1 MFGIV
6 EIRRDR
12 RWQKLALSLAAAGA
26 MVGCDG
32 RAGAAPV
39 AQAQTRP
46 AQIATAP
53 ATAPAPAA
61 QATPPMTQKTQTP
74 EAARSLSTAFS
85 ATAKALRPSVVRI
98 DVEKEAPRLVR
109 GPGGARQGDPFGG
122 QVPPGFRR
130 FFDFG
135 EGQDFPE
142 MPMPGPAQGTGSGF
156 ILDSAGHILT
166 NSHVVDG
173 GAKLKVTLE
182 DGRELPARI
191 VARDSRTDVAVVR
204 LEQAPANLTAA
215 RIGDSS
221 KLEVGEW
228 VLAIGSP
235 LGLDQTVTVGIVS
248 GMGRAGRN
256 MQMSGDRV
264 REYIQTDAK
273 INPGNSGG
281 PLVNLD
287 GEVVG
292 MNTLIRVGAGG
303 AYGFAVPINEAKRVA
318 QALIK
323 DGRMRYAFLGV
334 NLGDVSALDP
344 NMKQQLG
351 PKAPTTGAV
360 VGEVTPGSPAAKVGI
375 RAGDVITKIDD
386 REVKWAADV
395 VDHVSTR
402 GIGATVNVQLWRD
415 GCQPDA
421 PPDPGRGGLRGRGCW
436 RFGPARLRPSDPDP
450 PARRVDGGARRAGG
464 GDQRGEGRQP
474 RRAGWPAGRG
484 HHRRGQP
491 QGRGERRAGGR
502 AAPGKARRWTPAARA
517 RAPGLSL
524 RDDSQLSKDR
534 AVGTRRAGHAPARRA
549 SIPSSRVTVSGEPR
563 RGPRLTEPAP

>member
-1 MFGIV
+1 MFGNV

-12 RWQKLALSLAAAGA
+12 RWQKLALALAAAGA
-26 MVGCDG
+26 MVGCDA

-46 AQIATAP
+46 APQIATAP
-53 ATAPAPAA
+53 VAPVA
-61 QATPPMTQKTQTP
+61 QATPPLTQKTQTP

-85 ATAKALRPSVVRI
+85 ATAKAVRPSVVRI

-122 QVPPGFRR
+122 QLPPGFRR

-142 MPMPGPAQGTGSGF
+142 MPMPGPVSGTGSGF

-204 LEQAPANLTAA
+204 LEQPPANLTAA

-248 GMGRAGRN
+248 GKGRAGRN

-303 AYGFAVPINEAKRVA
+303 AYGFAVPINEAQRVA

-415 GCQPDA
+415 GSSQT
-421 PPDPGRGGLRGRGCW
+421 
-436 RFGPARLRPSDPDP
+436 LRPTLAEAPSEGAAAGASGPLGFALQTLTP
-450 PARRVDGGARRAGG
+450 QLAESMGVPGARGAVISEVKAGSPAEQAGLQAGDIIVEVNRKAVANAEQAAALLQEKRVG
-464 GDQRGEGRQP
+464 GHLLRVRG
-474 RRAGWPAGRG
+474 
-484 HHRRGQP
+484 P
-491 QGRGERRAGGR
+491 QG
-502 AAPGKARRWTPAARA
+502 
-517 RAPGLSL
+517 
-524 RDDSQLSKDR
+524 
-534 AVGTRRAGHAPARRA
+534 
-549 SIPSSRVTVSGEPR
+549 SRYVTIR
-563 RGPRLTEPAP
+563 N